1 MTNPTVFHCL
11 SFRDADAGI
20 AFLTA
25 LGFTERL
32 VVRSEADPSLVEHAQ
47 FHWGE
52 CGAIMFGSAA
62 RANEGDSDWQR
73 SVGVASCYLVVATD
87 AEVDAAYERGLAAG
101 GTSIHPPK
109 DEDYGGRTAAV
120 RDPEGNQWS
129 IGSYAGE

>member
-1 MTNPTVFHCL
+1 MTKPTVFHSL
-11 SFRDADAGI
+11 AFRDADAGI

-32 VVRSEADPSLVEHAQ
+32 VVRNESDPSVVEHAQ

-62 RANEGDSDWQR
+62 RPGQADSGWER
-73 SVGVASCYLVVATD
+73 RVGVASCYLVVPTD
-87 AEVDAAYERGLAAG
+87 ADVDAVYERAITAG
-101 GTSIHPPK
+101 GTATQAPT
-109 DEDYGGRTAAV
+109 DVDYGGRSCSV
-120 RDPEGNQWS
+120 QDSEGNQYS

>member
-11 SFRDADAGI
+11 SFRDSDAGI
-20 AFLTA
+20 AFVTA
-25 LGFTERL
+25 LGFRERL
-32 VVRSEADPSLVEHAQ
+32 VVRNEADPSRVEHAQ

-52 CGAIMFGSAA
+52 CGAIMFGSAS
-62 RANEGDSDWQR
+62 RVNEGDNDWQR
-73 SVGVASCYLVVATD
+73 PIGVASCFLVVGTD

-101 GTSIHPPK
+101 GTSISPPK
-109 DEDYGGRTAAV
+109 DEDYGGRNAAV